1 VSEDPQDRV
10 PADSVATLAVL
21 AAAAV
26 GVQVG
31 AATVASRFVIAET
44 APASLALMRYA
55 IGFLCLFPVVVVK
68 RPKAFASADLLPIIG
83 LGIIQFGMLIALLN
97 LALTYIPAG
106 RAALIL
112 ATMPLQTMLMASVLG
127 RESLTAAK
135 TAGVLLS
142 FVGVALALCD
152 GVLNGGG
159 AGQVAKTW
167 LGDAAVLGAA
177 LCGAICSVLYRPYLQ
192 RYEALS
198 VSALAMFASVVFLCF
213 PAARE
218 GFFNHWPQLTARGWA
233 AVAFVG
239 LSSGV
244 GYYLW
249 LWALAH
255 TTPTRASVCLALSP
269 VTATALGF
277 WLLSEPVTLMFGTG
291 VLLVGIGLK
300 CALVQPPHQRQ
311 TGSQASG

>member
-1 VSEDPQDRV
+1 MDPQSRV
-10 PADSVATLAVL
+10 PAKTVTTLAVL

-31 AATVASRFVIAET
+31 AATVASRYVIAET

-55 IGFLCLFPVVVVK
+55 IGFLCLLPIVLIK

-83 LGIIQFGMLIALLN
+83 LGIVQFGMLIALLN
-97 LALTYIPAG
+97 LALTFIPAG

-112 ATMPLQTMLMASVLG
+112 ATMPLQTMLMAAVFG

-135 TAGVLLS
+135 TVGVLLS
-142 FVGVALALCD
+142 FVGVAIALSD
-152 GVLNGGG
+152 GALSSAGGE
-159 AGQVAKTW
+159 AAKTW
-167 LGDAAVLGAA
+167 PGDMAMLGAA

-198 VSALAMFASVVFLCF
+198 VSALAMFASVVFLCI
-213 PAARE
+213 PAAGE
-218 GFFNHWPQLTARGWA
+218 GFFSHWPTLTNRGWA

-277 WLLSEPVTLMFGTG
+277 WLLAEPVTLMFGTG
-291 VLLVGIGLK
+291 VLLVAIGLT
-300 CALVQPPHQRQ
+300 CALVDVRPGRTAAAGPE
-311 TGSQASG
+311 ASG